1 MGWAVKRIV
10 GFGMIVG
17 MLVIL
22 TGCAVVFKT
31 EGERES
37 VEYELMDIRDV
48 PEDMQKQIEK
58 RKEEAFQIT
67 YRDMKYL
74 YVAEGYGKKDASG
87 YCIEINECAQN
98 EEAIYIEAIL
108 HGPGGEGAICETEYP
123 FYVLKIAYTE
133 KQVIFEE

>member
-22 TGCAVVFKT
+22 TGCTVVFKT
-31 EGERES
+31 EGEREL

-74 YVAEGYGKKDASG
+74 RKKNL
-87 YCIEINECAQN
+87 INIQN
-98 EEAIYIEAIL
+98 KSKKAGTNL
-108 HGPGGEGAICETEYP
+108 L
-123 FYVLKIAYTE
+123 F
-133 KQVIFEE
+133 